1 MPYIVNG
8 LDDVYLN
15 EDFKESWSV
24 NLDDVFTDIDGD
36 LEYAAQLVDT
46 SIVDLDLMISTLS
59 LSAKVDQNGETD
71 LIITASNPMRES
83 VSDTILVA
91 IQAINDAPVIDA
103 ISDTIINE
111 DQEVVIPLSG
121 SDVDGDELTFI
132 VEPVENFNSYISGNG
147 TLLNLVPD
155 ENWFGETQVVVNVL
169 DGNGLTDSTAFN
181 VIVLSVDDDPFQ
193 EGYLADLDF
202 NEDFTDPW
210 SINLNEVFID
220 IDGELNFSTSIGNP
234 DIIGLDLVDG
244 ILSFYPLQDAY
255 GTTELTITASNM
267 MRTSVSDNIIIT
279 VHPINDAPVL
289 SAIPDLSTDED
300 QMAVISLI
308 GNDADGDSIYFSVTS
323 SENINSVIT
332 VGGDGVMLTPVQD
345 WFGIGEVSVTLHDG
359 SGLTDSQTF
368 GLIVNPVNDAPV
380 IGLIDSLIVDEGSN
394 ITFPLCWNFIKVV

>member
-1 MPYIVNG
+1 
-8 LDDVYLN
+8 
-15 EDFKESWSV
+15 
-24 NLDDVFTDIDGD
+24 
-36 LEYAAQLVDT
+36 
-46 SIVDLDLMISTLS
+46 
-59 LSAKVDQNGETD
+59 
-71 LIITASNPMRES
+71 MRES

-193 EGYLADLDF
+193 EGYLSDLDF

-210 SINLNEVFID
+210 SIDLNEVFID

-267 MRTSVSDNIIIT
+267 MRTSVSDNLIIT

-332 VGGDGVMLTPVQD
+332 VGGDGVMLTP
-345 WFGIGEVSVTLHDG
+345 FK
-359 SGLTDSQTF
+359 
-368 GLIVNPVNDAPV
+368 
-380 IGLIDSLIVDEGSN
+380 IGLVLAKYLLLYMMGQD
-394 ITFPLCWNFIKVV
+394 